1 MEIKDWFLKVVRDNY
16 ANFNGR
22 ARRKEYWMFILA
34 VILLLLA
41 IGIVGGVLS
50 VISDT
55 LGGLVYGIM
64 GLVYLALLIP
74 GLAVTVRRL
83 HDTNKSGWFI
93 LVSLIPFVGA
103 IYLFYLEILEGDK
116 GPNQYGPDPKAV
128 DNGANHPF
136 NQAQDPFGSSQPN
149 NSFGS
154 SQPAQNAG
162 NNDDPFGN
170 SQTPPS
176 PSTPP
181 ADKDPF
187 A

>member
-34 VILLLLA
+34 VIVLLLA
-41 IGIVGGVLS
+41 LGIVGAILS
-50 VISDT
+50 AISDT

-74 GLAVTVRRL
+74 ALAVTVRRL

-93 LVSLIPFVGA
+93 LVSLIPFVGG
-103 IYLFYLEILEGDK
+103 IYLLYLEILEGDK
-116 GPNQYGPDPKAV
+116 GPNQYGPDPKAEE
-128 DNGANHPF
+128 NGTNHPF
-136 NQAQDPFGSSQPN
+136 NQPQDPFGSSQPN

-154 SQPAQNAG
+154 SQPAQNTG
-162 NNDDPFGN
+162 NNDPFGN

>member
-1 MEIKDWFLKVVRDNY
+1 MEIKEAFLKVVRDNY
-16 ANFNGR
+16 ANFEGR
-22 ARRKEYWMFILA
+22 ARRKEYWMFVLA
-34 VILLLLA
+34 VFVLFFAL
-41 IGIVGGVLS
+41 GIVGGILS

-55 LGGLVYGIM
+55 LGSLFYGIM
-64 GLVYLALLIP
+64 GLAYLAILVP
-74 GLAVTVRRL
+74 ALAVTVRRL

-93 LVSLIPFVGA
+93 FVSLIPFVGG

-128 DNGANHPF
+128 ESGTNHPF
-136 NQAQDPFGSSQPN
+136 NQPQDPFGSSQPN

-154 SQPAQNAG
+154 SQPAQNTG
-162 NNDDPFGN
+162 NNDPFGN
-170 SQTPPS
+170 SQTPPA